1 MGMFDDENDCKVFA
15 AQFTFDPLRDNFSG
29 SIIGI
34 NDMIK
39 EFQEK
44 NSLEILSISEPKA
57 ERHAN
62 DSMVMI
68 LVSVLFQK
76 RM

>member
-1 MGMFDDENDCKVFA
+1 MMKTIAKVFA

-57 ERHAN
+57 ERHA
-62 DSMVMI
+62 I
-68 LVSVLFQK
+68 LW
-76 RM
+76 